1 MFIFADLKETLTVF
15 RSITHIKPYNTS
27 SKNQEKNAKINIM
40 YLKNAHINNF
50 RKIDDTVCTFNCGL
64 NLIVGANDSGKTAVI
79 DALRLVLKQ
88 VVDDYVRLQSDDFKD
103 SSKEINIDLT
113 FSFDDSSSKE
123 ELVECTSLFAEYLSF
138 GEDDAPELKI
148 WYTAKSDEKGIKFP
162 SFKVGPTKEVA
173 VDMDPYCREKFKVI
187 YLRPLRDAEN
197 ELRAKQG
204 SRISRILKEHTDIK
218 SNELELKGF
227 LEAFER
233 SSEGF
238 FSTGGNGEKI
248 SEEVKR
254 LLGLFDEQAHHSK
267 KEIKFGPTEKIDHV
281 KALERIALY
290 YEGLNKPGLGTL
302 NMIFIAAELLHLNTQ
317 KNPNML
323 LVEEIEAHLHPQRQL
338 KIIRALQDES
348 KKGIQMILT
357 THSPNLASVVD
368 IERLCAINDAHFY
381 SLSKGSTKLTP
392 ENYSYLGRFL
402 STTKANLF
410 FAQGVILVEG
420 TTEQLLLPEMAKV
433 LGYDLIDYGLSVV
446 STNGLG
452 FEHFVNIFKRVNAPY
467 NKVPIAVM
475 TDADKRNNAKIE
487 TYKATVSDADN
498 KIGCFVGEQLNSA
511 LLISKDQGTTFETLI
526 LSKTTALKELYL
538 DAYNSKVQRKRA
550 LLTGDMSVS
559 FMYSRMKKKKAVL
572 AQEVAQKIS
581 DLLNSKDPKIEI
593 IKTEITENLSYVA
606 DSIKFVLP
614 PNEEQ

>member
-1 MFIFADLKETLTVF
+1 
-15 RSITHIKPYNTS
+15 
-27 SKNQEKNAKINIM
+27 M
-40 YLKNAHINNF
+40 YLKTAHIINF
-50 RKIDDTVCTFNCGL
+50 RKIDDAICTFNCGL

-103 SSKEINIDLT
+103 LTKEINIDLT
-113 FSFDDSSSKE
+113 FSFDDCSTEE
-123 ELVECTSLFAEYLSF
+123 ELVACTSLFAEYLSF
-138 GEDDAPELKI
+138 GEGDVPELKI
-148 WYTAKSDEKGIKFP
+148 WYSAKSDEKGIKFP

-233 SSEGF
+233 SSESF
-238 FSTGGNGEKI
+238 FSAGGNGEKI

-254 LLGLFDEQAHHSK
+254 LLDLFDEQSHHSK
-267 KEIKFGPTEKIDHV
+267 KEIKFGPTEKIDYL

-368 IERLCAINDAHFY
+368 IERLCAINNAGFY

-420 TTEQLLLPEMAKV
+420 PTEQLLLPEMAKV

-452 FEHFVNIFKRVNAPY
+452 FEHFINIFKRRTAPY
-467 NKVPIAVM
+467 NTVPVVVM
-475 TDADKRNNAKIE
+475 TDADKRNDAKI
-487 TYKATVSDADN
+487 TSYTDSIVDTDN
-498 KIGCFVGEQLNSA
+498 KIECFVGEQLNSA
-511 LLISKDQGTTFETLI
+511 LQISKDQGTTFETLL
-526 LSKTTALKELYL
+526 LSKTKELKQLYL

-550 LLTGDMSVS
+550 LLTDDMPVS

-581 DLLNSKDPKIEI
+581 DLLDSKDPKIEI
-593 IKTEITENLSYVA
+593 IKAEITDSLSYVA